1 MAYILSGETLKDK
14 NPTVVF
20 TSGGE
25 NTSFPFS
32 NVWSGITSKGFKS
45 NSGTSPVV
53 ILQGVGG
60 QFDAIGIYGTSG
72 DDSGYTVTVHYSP
85 NANVSSA
92 SDSSWVQWLGDK
104 AGSNTTGG
112 AVSQLT
118 VDQNRSSNLLI
129 SHAKNT
135 MQCIKLTFLNFSTTD
150 VLNHVQVG
158 NTAEIDISAPYNPPL
173 FKVQKQT
180 MRRNNKGLPLG
191 SELIDEPVKLKLNI
205 RNQTEAQMKALATQT
220 FVNELYKNPFML
232 ATSYD
237 LTSETKKFAYLCTLD
252 GTINQPR
259 YRTSTHMEWIIN
271 AVGYV

>member
-45 NSGTSPVV
+45 NSGSSPVV
-53 ILQGVGG
+53 ILQGVTGD
-60 QFDAIGIYGTSG
+60 FNAIGIHGTSG
-72 DDSGYTVTVHYSP
+72 SGYTVSVHYSP
-85 NANVSSA
+85 DANVSSA
-92 SDSSWVQWLGDK
+92 SDSSWVEWSANK
-104 AGSNTTGG
+104 AGSNTDGT
-112 AVSQLT
+112 SSTLT
-118 VDQNRSSNLLI
+118 VDGNRSSNLLI
-129 SHAKNT
+129 NNASNT
-135 MQCIKLTFLNFSTTD
+135 MQCIKLTFVNFSTTD

-158 NTAEIDISAPYNPPL
+158 NTTEIDISAPYNPPI

-191 SELIDEPVKLKLNI
+191 SELIDEPVKLRLNI
-205 RNQTEAQMKALATQT
+205 RNQTEAEMKALATQT